1 LSANTSYL
9 YKGRHALVKQGKLI
23 EGSLRQIDR
32 SGYLKIPL
40 KQYWNLL
47 VEYLKPQRSCVAMLG
62 IALLSSIGLNLNP
75 QILRYFIDTAVAGG
89 SEQDLVRAAL
99 CLPCGTLD
107 VESEAMCTRAHLK
120 PL

>member
-1 LSANTSYL
+1 MHWHPKFFSDIGVPWQLFILGFYHCSAAVRRPIASNITA
-9 YKGRHALVKQGKLI
+9 ALIVGKYSAIFTRAGMLWLNKAI

-62 IALLSSIGLNLNP
+62 IAL
-75 QILRYFIDTAVAGG
+75 YA
-89 SEQDLVRAAL
+89 
-99 CLPCGTLD
+99 TL
-107 VESEAMCTRAHLK
+107 A
-120 PL
+120 